1 MQKITPRRDE
11 FAETPEELVGDWL
24 AIAVNFKFS
33 RFRYSESIKKGK
45 ADETT
50 LTLFDSG
57 SRMKPMHFFGFALQ
71 YAKHCGKPLDQIT
84 PREIADAMAAAGE
97 AAYLAEQNRKD
108 DKNA

>member
-11 FAETPEELVGDWL
+11 FAETPEELVADWL
-24 AIAVNFKFS
+24 AIAVAFKFS
-33 RFRYSESIKKGK
+33 RFRYSGSLKRDP

-50 LTLFDSG
+50 LTLFNSG
-57 SRMKPMHFFGFALQ
+57 SRLNPLHFFGFALQ

-108 DKNA
+108 AKNA